1 MSENFNRTDRILKK
15 QILSLNRHVPKQ
27 RKSLAELLKEEKPHV
42 VGADGARHR
51 FKKDELLKLS
61 QMIPES
67 EHRKLKLPLYL
78 EIRST
83 TSGARIS
90 GRLESEI
97 ISKMSNTKLEPYTN
111 EVFIYKP
118 HMKILR
124 SEFPTTTQYLFLV
137 R

>member
-1 MSENFNRTDRILKK
+1 MTENFNRADRILKK

-27 RKSLAELLKEEKPHV
+27 RKNLAELLKEEKPHV

-51 FKKDELLKLS
+51 FKNEELLKLS

-67 EHRKLKLPLYL
+67 QHRKLKLPLYL

-90 GRLESEI
+90 GKLESEI
-97 ISKMSNTKLEPYTN
+97 VSKMLSIESDPNKIEI
-111 EVFIYKP
+111 FIYKP